1 MNELAEL
8 FRNAIELNRYSNSV
22 SRRII
27 ESYNDRVL
35 DAIDE
40 LAAADGLSGADQAE
54 KLRAILQELKI
65 ELQAWGAFSTAL
77 MIDEMQELAVV
88 QARFSEQE
96 LGRVVPEGE
105 DEPVRRVPILAGF
118 AAAVVL
124 SDPTARGVVALS
136 DNLEERVAGRQVG
149 QLAAGGAVRLPN
161 GEVVDKA
168 FRRIATRQAELFGL
182 TVRNGLLSGETIRQ
196 ISLRLR
202 GSLRKDQRGSINR
215 IIQAGGPGWWSNGVW
230 G

>member
-8 FRNAIELNRYSNSV
+8 FRNAIELNRYSNSI

-96 LGRVVPEGE
+96 LGRVVPR
-105 DEPVRRVPILAGF
+105 VRMSRC
-118 AAAVVL
+118 
-124 SDPTARGVVALS
+124 GVCRSWRAL
-136 DNLEERVAGRQVG
+136 L
-149 QLAAGGAVRLPN
+149 L
-161 GEVVDKA
+161 
-168 FRRIATRQAELFGL
+168 
-182 TVRNGLLSGETIRQ
+182 LLSCLTP
-196 ISLRLR
+196 RLGMLWR
-202 GSLRKDQRGSINR
+202 
-215 IIQAGGPGWWSNGVW
+215 
-230 G
+230 